1 MIMFFADVHLGHR
14 LYHTLTEDNI
24 TTSEQDTRNALD
36 RLYERMCKPDIEL
49 IICGGDFFQASRPST
64 ESIRWSINWFK
75 KVDAIGK
82 PFYIIPGNHDISA
95 HSHSLVFIKSL
106 TESFEVKNIFL
117 LEKSISKV
125 SWNGWN
131 IYFVPFMSPASSK
144 NKYTTTLEAVTMTMQ
159 SLDPAANNIV
169 VTHIQETEAKL
180 GAESMLLSQAGDIVD
195 LNSPVQYKNT
205 FVLTGHMHMPQ
216 AYQKSNGIRIV
227 YPGSTCFMDYLD
239 CGQKKGFI
247 TLDQN
252 SSIDFEPI
260 PGIRIYKK
268 YTLPVGKEPQE
279 FFSSI
284 RMSPDE
290 VVFLELQ
297 DDSIVDESAVR
308 EYLKTRNCFL
318 AKILP
323 VATATSSVKIT
334 ASSKH
339 PVLILE
345 EYLTKKFEEDK
356 DFDWKNT
363 ILPLGK
369 EILVNET
376 EYTGD

>member
-36 RLYERMCKPDIEL
+36 KLYDRMCKPDIEF
-49 IICGGDFFQASRPST
+49 IICGGDFFNASRPSA
-64 ESIRWSINWFK
+64 ESIRWAIGWFK

-95 HSHSLVFIKSL
+95 HSNSLVFIKSL
-106 TESFEVKNIFL
+106 KVQNIFL
-117 LEKSISKV
+117 LDKSISKIV
-125 SWNGWN
+125 WNDWN
-131 IYFVPFMSPASSK
+131 IYFVPFLSPESSK
-144 NKYTTTLEAVTMTMQ
+144 NKYTTTLEAVRVTMH
-159 SLDPAANNIV
+159 SLDRDANNIV
-169 VTHIQETEAKL
+169 VTHIQESESKL
-180 GAESMLLSQAGDIVD
+180 GAESMLLAHAGDVVD
-195 LNSPVQYKNT
+195 LDSHESYRNT

-216 AYQKSNGIRIV
+216 AYQKENGIRVV

-247 TLDQN
+247 TLDVN
-252 SSIDFEPI
+252 GTIDFEPI

-268 YTLPVGKEPQE
+268 YALPVGKDPQE

-284 RMSPDE
+284 RMSPNE

-297 DDSIVDESAVR
+297 EDSIVDESAVR
-308 EYLKTRNCFL
+308 DYLKTRNCFL

-323 VATATSSVKIT
+323 VAKETTLVKLNTTA
-334 ASSKH
+334 KH
-339 PVLILE
+339 PVIILE
-345 EYLTKKFEEDK
+345 EYLAKRFAEEDK

-376 EYTGD
+376 EFSGD